1 MSDAMAQKPA
11 VLSPAAASAGQKTG
25 FRWIPILLCAATMF
39 TEGYDA
45 QFLGSVVPG
54 PTGLAAEYGVAPGA
68 MWPAL
73 SAGLAGLMFGA
84 FLIAPLADSIGRR
97 RVILFSVA
105 IFSILTVASI
115 WAESLFAMTIF
126 RFLTGLG
133 LGGAMA
139 NTTAMTADFS
149 PPEKRATAVALMF
162 CMFSLGAAF
171 GGFIASGLL
180 PDYGWRA
187 VFLFCGVMGVGLLPL
202 LFLALPESIPVKEG
216 AKLTIPA
223 GQLFAHGRTRVT
235 LLFWAIFFANLME
248 LYLITSWLPLTIS
261 AQLAPLCAGAEGDV
275 CRQQLLSHANFAT
288 GLLQMGGIA
297 GAIMLAPLV
306 DRYGSRWVLAGAF
319 LSAAALMALLGS
331 AGTAVP
337 VIYAMAFAVGIGTVG
352 AQNCNNG
359 NVAKFYPTEIR
370 ATGVGWAL
378 AVGRNG
384 SILGPAVGGMILA
397 SGLPIQS
404 IFLVATLPPLVAAA
418 AYLAMGN
425 PPELR
430 GKGL

>member
-1 MSDAMAQKPA
+1 MSDALAPKQA
-11 VLSPAAASAGQKTG
+11 VLSAASASVAPQAG

-45 QFLGSVVPG
+45 QFLGSVIPG
-54 PTGLAAEYGVAPGA
+54 PTGLASEYGVAPGA

-73 SAGLAGLMFGA
+73 SSGLAGLMIGA
-84 FLIAPLADSIGRR
+84 LLIAPLADSIGRR
-97 RVILFSVA
+97 RVILFSVFV
-105 IFSILTVASI
+105 FSVLTVASI
-115 WAESLFAMTIF
+115 WAESLTAMAVF
-126 RFLTGLG
+126 RLLTGLG

-149 PPEKRATAVALMF
+149 PPEKRATAVAIMF

-171 GGFIASGLL
+171 GSFVSSWLL
-180 PDYGWRA
+180 TDYGWRT
-187 VFLFCGVMGVGLLPL
+187 VFLFCGVMGLALLPL

-216 AKLTIPA
+216 ARLSIPA
-223 GQLFAHGRTRVT
+223 GKLFAEGRTRVT
-235 LLFWAIFFANLME
+235 LLFWIIFFANLME

-261 AQLAPLCAGAEGDV
+261 AQLSPLCAGTEGDA
-275 CRQQLLSHANFAT
+275 CRQQLLSSANFAST
-288 GLLQMGGIA
+288 LLQVGGIA
-297 GAIMLAPLV
+297 GAFMLAPLV
-306 DRYGSRWVLAGAF
+306 DRFGSRLVLPGAF
-319 LSAAALMALLGS
+319 LSAAVLMALLSS
-331 AGTAVP
+331 AGTAVTL
-337 VIYAMAFAVGIGTVG
+337 IYAMAFALGIGTVG

-384 SILGPAVGGMILA
+384 SILGPAVGGLIIA
-397 SGLPIQS
+397 SGLPMQS
-404 IFLVATLPPLVAAA
+404 IFLVATVPPLVAAA

-425 PPELR
+425 PPELKGR
-430 GKGL
+430 GG

>member
-1 MSDAMAQKPA
+1 MSDALATKPA
-11 VLSPAAASAGQKTG
+11 VMSAAAAGVTHKTG
-25 FRWIPILLCAATMF
+25 FRWVPILLCAATMF

-45 QFLGSVVPG
+45 QFMGSVVPG
-54 PTGLAAEYGVAPGA
+54 PTGLAREYGIAPGA

-73 SAGLAGLMFGA
+73 SSGLVGLMIGA

-97 RVILFSVA
+97 RVILISVL
-105 IFSILTVASI
+105 IFSALTVASI
-115 WAESLFAMTIF
+115 WAESLAAITLF
-126 RFLTGLG
+126 RLLTGLG

-149 PPEKRATAVALMF
+149 PPEKRATAVAIMF

-171 GGFIASGLL
+171 GGFVSSWLL
-180 PDYGWRA
+180 PDHGWRA
-187 VFLFCGVMGVGLLPL
+187 VFLFCGVMGLLLLPV

-216 AKLTIPA
+216 AKLTIPFRK
-223 GQLFAHGRTRVT
+223 LFAEGRTRVT
-235 LLFWAIFFANLME
+235 LLFWVIFFANLME

-261 AQLAPLCAGAEGDV
+261 AQLSPLCTGAESDA
-275 CRQQLLSHANFAT
+275 CRQQVLSYANFAT
-288 GLLQMGGIA
+288 GLLQIGGIA
-297 GAIMLAPLV
+297 GAVMLAPLV
-306 DRYGSRWVLAGAF
+306 DRYGSRFVLAGAF
-319 LSAAALMALLGS
+319 LTAAILMAFLSS

-337 VIYAMAFAVGIGTVG
+337 VIFAMAFALGIGTVG

-384 SILGPAVGGMILA
+384 SILGPAAGGFILA

-404 IFLVATLPPLVAAA
+404 IFLVATVPPLVAAA
-418 AYLAMGN
+418 AYLFMGN
-425 PPELR
+425 PPELK
-430 GKGL
+430 GKGV

>member
-1 MSDAMAQKPA
+1 MSDTLAPKPA
-11 VLSPAAASAGQKTG
+11 MPSRASTDASPRTG
-25 FRWIPILLCAATMF
+25 FRWIPLLLCGATMF

-45 QFLGSVVPG
+45 QFLGSVIPG
-54 PTGLAAEYGVAPGA
+54 PTGLASEYGVAPGA

-73 SAGLAGLMFGA
+73 SSGLAGLMIGA

-97 RVILFSVA
+97 RVILFSVSV
-105 IFSILTVASI
+105 FSVLTVASI
-115 WAESLFAMTIF
+115 WADSLTAMVVF

-149 PPEKRATAVALMF
+149 PPEKRATAVAIMF

-171 GGFIASGLL
+171 GGFIASWLL
-180 PDYGWRA
+180 PDYGWRT
-187 VFLFCGVMGVGLLPL
+187 VFLFCGVMGVALLPL
-202 LFLALPESIPVKEG
+202 LYLALPESIPVKEG

-235 LLFWAIFFANLME
+235 ILFWIIFFANLME
-248 LYLITSWLPLTIS
+248 LYLITSWLPATIS
-261 AQLAPLCAGAEGDV
+261 AQLSPLCSGAEGDA
-275 CRQQLLSHANFAT
+275 CRQQVLSYANFAT
-288 GLLQMGGIA
+288 GLLQVGGIA
-297 GAIMLAPLV
+297 GALLLAPLV
-306 DRYGSRWVLAGAF
+306 DRFGSRYVLAGAF
-319 LSAAALMALLGS
+319 VSAATLMALLGS

-337 VIYAMAFAVGIGTVG
+337 LIYIMAFALGIGTVG

-384 SILGPAVGGMILA
+384 SILGPAVGGLMLA
-397 SGLPIQS
+397 SDLPIQS
-404 IFLVATLPPLVAAA
+404 IFLVATVPPLIAAA

-425 PPELR
+425 PPELKGR
-430 GKGL
+430 GV